1 VQLTASQ
8 SVGTSSLLSG
18 EYNNSKVEVAVH
30 SLTLDTKIDL

>member
-30 SLTLDTKIDL
+30 SLTLDTKIDF